1 MTVNDSYDIL
11 WQIYEKEQLEFMS
24 NQEEKDVPTS
34 DEAIQ
39 EEVVETQAVET
50 EIEEEIDEVTALKN
64 EVAALNDKYARVH
77 ADFENIKKRLE
88 REKYQALEY
97 ANEKFAKDIIPVL
110 DALDGAI
117 KAKAVEADAE
127 TLLEKVSEG
136 VALTMKQFLSVLE
149 KHGVTVVSEDA
160 PFDPNVHHAVQQVDS
175 PDHESGEIV
184 STFQKGYKY
193 KERTLRDA
201 MVVIA
206 N

>member
-1 MTVNDSYDIL
+1 
-11 WQIYEKEQLEFMS
+11 MS
-24 NQEEKDVPTS
+24 QEENKQNSEETLPN
-34 DEAIQ
+34 DEEMIEEMVSEEA
-39 EEVVETQAVET
+39 EEVGSDLERVQMELDQ
-50 EIEEEIDEVTALKN
+50 LK
-64 EVAALNDKYARVH
+64 DKYTRVH
-77 ADFENIKKRLE
+77 ADFDNIKKRLE

-97 ANEKFAKDIIPVL
+97 AQEKFAKDLIPVVDSL
-110 DALDGAI
+110 EMAV
-117 KAKAVEADAE
+117 KAADAE
-127 TLLEKVSEG
+127 GMEAAELLAKVKEG
-136 VALTMKQFLSVLE
+136 VELTMKQFLSALE
-149 KHGVTVVSEDA
+149 KHGIKAVGEEE